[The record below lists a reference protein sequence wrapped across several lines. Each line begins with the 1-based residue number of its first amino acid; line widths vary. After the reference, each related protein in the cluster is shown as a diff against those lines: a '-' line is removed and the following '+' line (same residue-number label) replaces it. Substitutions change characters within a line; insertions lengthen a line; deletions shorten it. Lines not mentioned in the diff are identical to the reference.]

1 MWFLLHL
8 TTHLLLVIGDVLLL
22 ALVWCCSLQGKFC
35 RNEIIPSIAASLFCI
50 SFVPL
55 IADLSLIVNLYN
67 LFQKSKFNASFVFG
81 TWTVDTALNSVTTT
95 PATCSLVGR
104 RHSRPICSHFKSWEI
119 SRKLSSSSSIIA
131 KIWMLNCHLEL
142 FIFVT
147 CLSQIWWLCHNLIN
161 DNFLIL

>member
-8 TTHLLLVIGDVLLL
+8 PTHLLMIGDVLLL
-22 ALVWCCSLQGKFC
+22 ALVWCCSLQWKFC
-35 RNEIIPSIAASLFCI
+35 RNKIIPSIAASLFCI

-67 LFQKSKFNASFVFG
+67 LFQESKFNASFVFG
-81 TWTVDTALNSVTTT
+81 TLTVDTALNSVTTT
-95 PATCSLVGR
+95 PATCSLVGGQ
-104 RHSRPICSHFKSWEI
+104 HSRPICSHFKSWEI

-131 KIWMLNCHLEL
+131 KIWVVHCQLEL

-147 CLSQIWWLCHNLIN
+147 CLSQIWWLCQNLIT